1 LRPPTPAMPLPDAP
15 HAPLAQP
22 REVRRLR
29 SGDTLD
35 LAAGIVRRV
44 VAGREYTM
52 FGFNGQYPGPL
63 LMVPQGGEI
72 TVRFR
77 NELPMPTTV
86 HWHGLR
92 QDARMDGV
100 PDLYQPAVEPGG
112 RFVYTLRFPDGGI
125 YWYHPHVREDV
136 QQDLGLYGNIFVKP
150 ARADAYGPAHREEF
164 LILDDLLVDDEGLL
178 PWGRDLPT
186 HVLNGRFGN
195 VMLVNGE
202 TAWRASVRRGDV
214 VRLFL
219 TNASNTRTFNLGFGA
234 GTRMKVVASD
244 LGTYA
249 REAWVESVVI
259 APAER
264 YVVDV
269 RFERAGEVAMV
280 NRVRAIDHLYA
291 RFFDEVDTLG
301 TVTVGTAP
309 ASPDLAAPFGTLR
322 RSAEAAE
329 LDSLLAAHVGKPP
342 ERTLELRVTF
352 TGLPFVS
359 ERLMQSDSAYF
370 NPVEWA
376 GTMPGMNWAT
386 TSAQANWRLHDPAT
400 GRDNMDVT
408 WKFAVGERVR
418 VRLANV
424 REVLHGMQH
433 PIHLHGQRF
442 LVLAVNGEPN
452 RNPVWKDT
460 VLVPTGATVDVLVEF
475 SNPGRWMVHCHIA
488 EHLQAGMM
496 TIFDVE

>member
-1 LRPPTPAMPLPDAP
+1 ML
-15 HAPLAQP
+15 
-22 REVRRLR
+22 RLR

-35 LAAGIVRRV
+35 LTAGIVRRV
-44 VAGREYTM
+44 IAGRDYTM

-63 LMVPQGGEI
+63 LMLPQGAEL

-77 NELPMPTTV
+77 NALPMPTTV

-92 QDARMDGV
+92 LDARFDGV

-112 RFVYTLRFPDGGI
+112 AFTYTLRFPDGGI

-150 ARADAYGPAHREEF
+150 ARADAYGPAHREEY
-164 LILDDLLVDDEGLL
+164 LILDDLLLDEQGLV

-186 HVLNGRFGN
+186 HALNGRFGN
-195 VMLVNGE
+195 TMLVNGE
-202 TAWRASVRRGDV
+202 TGWRTSVRRGEV
-214 VRLFL
+214 VRFFL

-234 GTRMKVVASD
+234 GAKLKLVGSD
-244 LGTYA
+244 LGNYA

-269 RFERAGEVAMV
+269 RFERAGEVAML
-280 NRVRAIDHLYA
+280 NRVRAIDHLFA

-301 TVTVGTAP
+301 TVAVGTAP
-309 ASPDLAAPFGTLR
+309 ASPDLAAPFATLR
-322 RSAEAAE
+322 RGADAAE
-329 LDSLLAAHVGKPP
+329 LDSLLAAHAGKPP

-359 ERLMQSDSAYF
+359 ERLMQADSAFF

-386 TSAQANWRLHDPAT
+386 TTSQASWRLHDPAT
-400 GRDNMDVT
+400 GLDNMDVK
-408 WKFAVGERVR
+408 WNFHVGDRVR
-418 VRLANV
+418 LRLANV

-442 LVLAVNGEPN
+442 LVLAVNGEPA

-460 VLVPTGATVDVLVEF
+460 VLVPTGGSVDVLVEF

-496 TIFDVE
+496 TVFDVEAP